1 MGPFKNSFQ
10 YSTVIEKIKVIQ
22 NAYLSKNPLLVD
34 PGFKTLLL
42 LGMTSYFVGTLFFLI
57 LTEVIL
63 GANR

>member
-1 MGPFKNSFQ
+1 MRPFKNSFQ

-42 LGMTSYFVGTLFFLI
+42 LGMTSYFVGTLFSHS
-57 LTEVIL
+57 
-63 GANR
+63 N